1 MDTITAEDQYHNR
14 VMAVVTKI
22 NDMMHESEVE
32 FDVGVNALITLLA
45 SCSKHSEL
53 SDKEFL
59 TMLVAQTMHVMDNM
73 SVQTHPVQ

>member
-1 MDTITAEDQYHNR
+1 MSQFQTDEYHNR

-59 TMLVAQTMHVMDNM
+59 TILVAQTKHLMDNM
-73 SVQTHPVQ
+73 VVIDPTRMN

>member
-1 MDTITAEDQYHNR
+1 MNQFQTDEYHNR